1 MRNEGGHLV
10 KKEVPSLVKDE
21 KLIQRRREEM
31 VKAAVSLFKK
41 NGFHRTTTREIAKA
55 SGFSIGTLYEYI
67 RSKEDILYL
76 VCDSIYDGVKLR
88 LQQDINSAD
97 CGIKGVEKA
106 ITAYFKVMDDMQD
119 EVLVMYQEAKSLSD
133 EALPYVLKK
142 ELEMTAIF
150 EKLLSQAVLEG
161 VLDLNEKEIQAAA
174 HNILIIGQMWTF
186 RRWALQKMYTLEE
199 YTKLQLQQL
208 LHGIKGA

>member
-1 MRNEGGHLV
+1 MG

-31 VKAAVSLFKK
+31 VKAAVSLFKE

-76 VCDSIYDGVKLR
+76 VCDSIYDGVKVR
-88 LQQDINSAD
+88 LQQDINGEDS
-97 CGIKGVEKA
+97 GIRGVERA

-150 EKLLSQAVLEG
+150 EQLLSKVVLQGE
-161 VLDLNEKEIQAAA
+161 LDLSEKEIQAAA

-199 YTKLQLQQL
+199 YTQLQLQQL
-208 LHGIKGA
+208 LYGIKGA

>member
-1 MRNEGGHLV
+1 MRNEGGHLG

-88 LQQDINSAD
+88 LQQDIDSAD
-97 CGIKGVEKA
+97 SGIKGVEKA

-150 EKLLSQAVLEG
+150 ERLLSQAVLEG
-161 VLDLNEKEIQAAA
+161 ELDLNEKEIQAAA